1 VLEQLPERAADGDI
15 VLVCGVFLSPL
26 LVADGEALLRT
37 LKQRGFTV
45 ALDTG
50 WPNEGWDAVRTQVA
64 SWLPNVDHVLFNEV
78 ETTGLAG
85 LDDLDDAA
93 KWFRA
98 HLPSNATLV
107 TKCGAEGAVAWQ
119 GEGRV
124 VCPAQGVQVIDTIG
138 AGDAFN
144 AGYLL
149 GLATGC
155 GLSDCLSMGVTT
167 ASCAISTSPR
177 RYREQ

>member
-1 VLEQLPERAADGDI
+1 LPEQAAEGDI

-26 LVADGEALLRT
+26 LVAGGQALLRT

-50 WPNEGWDAVRTQVA
+50 WPNEGWGAVRAQVT
-64 SWLPNVDHVLFNEV
+64 SWLPHIDHVLFNEV

-85 LDDLDDAA
+85 LEDLDDAA
-93 KWFRA
+93 QWFRA
-98 HLPSNATLV
+98 HLPSDATLV
-107 TKCGAEGAVAWQ
+107 TKCGVEGAIAWQ
-119 GEGRV
+119 GDERV
-124 VCPAQGVQVIDTIG
+124 VCPAQQVQVIDTIG

-144 AGYLL
+144 AGYVL